1 LEETFLVKRVVPFF
15 TNKNKEIS
23 KAPKIY
29 FVDNGVRNYFIKNF
43 IEDVDLRVDNGVLF
57 E

>member
-1 LEETFLVKRVVPFF
+1 LEETFLIKRVKPFF

-43 IEDVDLRVDNGVLF
+43 IEDIELR
-57 E
+57 